1 MISHKFHHVEKNPE
15 IWAALRGYFIPKP
28 QTFFVGEWR
37 PAKNYFFLNM
47 WGIMRS
53 VCGVDM
59 RANGDVIVALGLLKE
74 NITSGVVI
82 IKNKTN

>member
-1 MISHKFHHVEKNPE
+1 MLRKILKFGRPCGAILFPNPK
-15 IWAALRGYFIPKP
+15 R
-28 QTFFVGEWR
+28 FFVGEWR
-37 PAKNYFFLNM
+37 PAKKIFFLNM